1 MALIYDI
8 SQPFPLEFEYRNRRY
23 RMTLFFN
30 RVISFFA
37 LFENNSAI
45 TNEER
50 FEIGFEWL
58 VKPLF
63 KGVLTTAE
71 KAQILQYVIDTYI
84 NFRKNAADDSQTV
97 LNFSQDSLYIYGS
110 FMDAYGI
117 DLFEE
122 QNNLHWWKFIAL
134 FEALPDESKIKQV
147 MSIRAREIPKP
158 DGHNQELI
166 RQIMEQKRCYALEIP
181 QEQLKKRAN
190 DSLNRLFDILLAKAG
205 D

>member
-8 SQPFPLEFEYRNRRY
+8 SQPFPEEFEYKNRKY
-23 RMTLFFN
+23 KMTLFFN
-30 RVISFFA
+30 RVISFFV

-45 TNEER
+45 SDDECL
-50 FEIGFEWL
+50 EIGFEWL

-63 KGVLTTAE
+63 KVVLKTTE
-71 KAQILQYVIDTYI
+71 KAEIMQFVINNYI
-84 NFRKNAADDSQTV
+84 NFRKNADDESQTV

-110 FMDAYGI
+110 FMGAYGI

-122 QNNLHWWKFIAL
+122 QDRLHWWKFIAL
-134 FEALPDESKIKQV
+134 FEGLPDESKIKQV

-158 DGHNQELI
+158 NGHNQELI
-166 RQIMEQKRCYALEIP
+166 KQIVEQKRYYALEVP
-181 QEQLKKRAN
+181 QDELKKRA
-190 DSLNRLFDILLAKAG
+190 DSALKKLFDILSAKAG